1 MRFWSPVRASG
12 SACKAV
18 FHVSTRPPCVAG
30 VCDHCGGALVQRE
43 DDRPEAVR
51 VRMDAYEKSTKPLI
65 DYYAERGLVRTISAE
80 GTPEQIYER
89 TLAVLDLT
97 GTAPQ

>member
-1 MRFWSPVRASG
+1 
-12 SACKAV
+12 
-18 FHVSTRPPCVAG
+18 

-65 DYYAERGLVRTISAE
+65 NHYAERGLVRTISAE
-80 GTPEQIYER
+80 GTPEQIYQR
-89 TLAVLDLT
+89 TLPVLGLT
-97 GTAPQ
+97 ATARSTGSNA